1 MLVLTRGEAGID
13 CCDPFV
19 GALLKRNSV
28 CKYGPHIIICDLLV
42 FTLRDGTLLSCYLFP
57 SRHFCVHMPRR
68 LCDRCKNLFVC
79 LSVIL

>member
-57 SRHFCVHMPRR
+57 SHLLYKSL
-68 LCDRCKNLFVC
+68 LCAYAKEVL
-79 LSVIL
+79 